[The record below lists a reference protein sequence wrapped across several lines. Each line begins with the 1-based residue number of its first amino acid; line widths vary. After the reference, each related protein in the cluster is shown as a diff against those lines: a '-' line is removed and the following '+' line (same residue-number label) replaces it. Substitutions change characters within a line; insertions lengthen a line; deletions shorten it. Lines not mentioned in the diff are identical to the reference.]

1 MTVSYNV
8 YVSLAGAISLGNKDA
23 RMELIEEAIGD
34 TLWYAPHRDGTKRV
48 NVYLCC
54 SSNWITANGYLQDH
68 FV

>member
-34 TLWYAPHRDGTKRV
+34 TL
-48 NVYLCC
+48 
-54 SSNWITANGYLQDH
+54 
-68 FV
+68 